1 VEEQALRKAGK
12 APDRPGRALERAS
25 PEPAPG
31 RPRDARIDAE
41 VVAKT
46 LKILRNS
53 GYRSVTIE
61 RIARELGM
69 ARTSLYRRWPSKRHL
84 VAYTVIS
91 ELGENPA
98 PDTGNL
104 RQDLQ
109 AVVVTLLRGF
119 SGPLGHALPGLVGE
133 MAQDEELAETIR
145 HEVLAPRRNSMRAA
159 FDRAIKRGEVAK
171 NLNVEFVL
179 DMLTGPFY
187 YRALLRHAPITRQI
201 TSQVVDYVLRVVAA
215 TPPA

>member
-69 ARTSLYRRWPSKRHL
+69 ARTSLYRRWPSKR
-84 VAYTVIS
+84 
-91 ELGENPA
+91 
-98 PDTGNL
+98 
-104 RQDLQ
+104 QDLQ

-171 NLNVEFVL
+171 NLNVELVL